1 MRISDWSSDVC
12 SSDLHERE
20 GRTGTEGDDFRAAAE
35 DALGC
40 NTAEADPLLEAPFDP
55 GQFDLREAAVRR
67 TDRRRITTNRRSINR
82 IAAHQRCTG
91 RAGRVGPRS
100 EERRVGKEWGRRG
113 RSRW

>member
-1 MRISDWSSDVC
+1 MHRAIVVRRPA
-12 SSDLHERE
+12 HERE
-20 GRTGTEGDDFRAAAE
+20 DRTGTEGDDFRAAAE

-82 IAAHQRCTG
+82 I
-91 RAGRVGPRS
+91 RS
-100 EERRVGKEWGRRG
+100 EEHTSELQSLMRNSYAVFCFKKKRTEPITTV
-113 RSRW
+113 